1 MNIKLCLLLITTLFL
16 KAFEQYQIP
25 ETRSVKISVPA
36 YPKST
41 KAINQTNLSS
51 SATNMYT
58 IQQSGKYYL
67 GSSLEA
73 SPSGTNRRVIKIAV
87 SNVVLDLNGMTITQA
102 HNNSQSGLNAIDI
115 ASNLSNITI
124 MNGFINNVSDVGI
137 NVASGCNNIRL
148 LNVGISNCDGGGAQ
162 FDTANIVL
170 LDKVSITKCN
180 GTGTSTK
187 VSSSAI
193 GLYMTTCSSV
203 KIDNCNFDGNQA
215 SGSRNGYGGYIL
227 TCTNVKIS
235 NSSFSSNKGNSG
247 RGLTLAT
254 NCVSCTIDN
263 CTFSNNQGTSGAG
276 DGCVGT
282 GQAFIYKNC
291 KFLNNTGTVNASGLN
306 VNTII
311 SCVLENCEL
320 NYNNTTTGGSA
331 FGLLIINGRG
341 TVVKKCTVS
350 RTNST
355 AAAAYGIALLS
366 TQGHIIDSCTCS
378 KNTTTSSGTTYGIYV
393 ENNVTNCIV
402 TNNLLLDNTG
412 AGDNYGYYDA
422 TAAGTGTTTMLGG
435 NISFGHGACSPPN
448 GTNLTNSTGGG
459 NYYFQ
464 LNTPASGTN
473 SPDKMIQEIKIGRLA
488 ESGTSRV
495 TTAGFIGK
503 FGRFDNLSLIK

>member
-1 MNIKLCLLLITTLFL
+1 MNIKLCLLLIATLFL
-16 KAFEQYQIP
+16 KAFDPSLME
-25 ETRSVKISVPA
+25 ETRTVNISVPT
-36 YPKST
+36 YPKTT

-58 IQQSGKYYL
+58 IQQPGRYYL
-67 GSSLEA
+67 GSNLQA
-73 SPSGTNRRVIKIAV
+73 SPSSTNRRVIKINV
-87 SNVVLDLNGMTITQA
+87 SNVVLDLNGMTISQA

-124 MNGFINNVSDVGI
+124 MNGFINNVSDIGI
-137 NVASGCNNIRL
+137 NVASGCNNIRVT
-148 LNVGISNCDGGGAQ
+148 NVDISNCDGGGAQ
-162 FDTANIVL
+162 FNTANTIL

-180 GTGTSTK
+180 GTGTNAQ
-187 VSSSAI
+187 VSNSAI

-203 KIDNCNFDGNQA
+203 KIDNCNFDSNQA
-215 SGSRNGYGGYIL
+215 SGSRDSYGGYIL
-227 TCTNVKIS
+227 TCTNVKIR
-235 NSSFSSNKGNSG
+235 NSSFSSNTGNSG
-247 RGLTLAT
+247 RGLTLTT
-254 NCVSCTIDN
+254 NCVSCTFDN

-291 KFLNNTGTVNASGLN
+291 KFLNNFGTSNASGLY
-306 VNTII
+306 VNTVT
-311 SCVLENCEL
+311 SCVVENCEL
-320 NYNNTTTGGSA
+320 NYSNVTTSGSA
-331 FGLLIINGRG
+331 FGLLINGGRG
-341 TVVKKCTVS
+341 TVVK
-350 RTNST
+350 NST
-355 AAAAYGIALLS
+355 ASRTGSISAAAYGIALLNG
-366 TQGHIIDSCTCS
+366 QGHIIDSCVCS
-378 KNTTTSSGTTYGIYV
+378 KNTTTTSGTTYGIYV

-412 AGDNYGYYDA
+412 AGDDYGYYDA
-422 TAAGTGTTTMLGG
+422 TAAGTGSTTMLGG

-464 LNTPASGTN
+464 LKTPASGTN

-488 ESGTSRV
+488 ESGTSRI

-503 FGRFDNLSLIK
+503 FGRFDNLSLIQ